1 MFNPFLTFSLSR
13 PYHGL
18 LLLTDAAELLTSL
31 PEDSSPALIRL
42 ISVTSP
48 LKNLQQLAADADII
62 LSHVSFILNHRPD
75 ILV

>member
-1 MFNPFLTFSLSR
+1 MFLFSFR

-18 LLLTDAAELLTSL
+18 LLLMDAAELLSSL
-31 PEDSSPALIRL
+31 AEDSSPALIRL

-62 LSHVSFILNHRPD
+62 LSHVRKSFASYFGGEKLCF
-75 ILV
+75 

>member
-1 MFNPFLTFSLSR
+1 MHR

-18 LLLTDAAELLTSL
+18 LLLMDAAELLSSL
-31 PEDSSPALIRL
+31 SEDSSPALIRL

-62 LSHVSFILNHRPD
+62 LSHVR
-75 ILV
+75 